1 MTSTSAFPLGSARP
15 RGWIGPAVA
24 LLALVA
30 GSLWVLSYFTGI
42 VAAMV
47 PVAAEQRWTAALWR
61 EVDAGMPPSRATQRN
76 RLADVVARI
85 VERHGGGRYPDFRVG
100 IIVDERAVVHGLPG
114 GLLLVTTGM
123 LDLATSENALAYVLA
138 HEIAHLR
145 RGESLRA
152 LGRMLL
158 VVGLLDLARWPEE
171 RLSAMLI
178 GAGLLADQPFPGAA
192 EAAADRFALEALMGE
207 YGHVNGPAALL
218 AALGRQEGR
227 HGHMIESPRR
237 MSQRSGSLRA
247 IAHEEDW
254 PSDGDVVPWPIPDGG
269 SCETHGPSSPACCVS
284 TPDWDRKSATAARR
298 PRRRRGEAEKGSVGC
313 APRGPAAT
321 QAVETWTKRV
331 GTNA

>member
-42 VAAMV
+42 VAAML

-76 RLADVVARI
+76 RLADIVARI
-85 VERHGGGRYPDFRVG
+85 VERHRGGRYPDYRVG

-123 LDLATSENALAYVLA
+123 LDLATSENALAYALA

-145 RGESLRA
+145 RGESLRT
-152 LGRMLL
+152 LGRVLL
-158 VVGLLDLARWPEE
+158 VVGLLDLAGWPEE
-171 RLSAMLI
+171 RLSAMLV

-192 EAAADRFALEALMGE
+192 EAAADRFALEVLMGE

-254 PSDGDVVPWPIPDGG
+254 SSDGDVVPWPIPDGG
-269 SCETHGPSSPACCVS
+269 
-284 TPDWDRKSATAARR
+284 
-298 PRRRRGEAEKGSVGC
+298 
-313 APRGPAAT
+313 
-321 QAVETWTKRV
+321 
-331 GTNA
+331 